1 MTPMTPAE
9 LHKLLVDTVVGAHQ
23 ELESISEFADPA
35 VRRAYDLLTSAIDRV
50 LHAADA
56 AHRDEADVAD
66 LVANIHR
73 RRMEACSC
81 SCHSDGHGQREWPLL
96 TDSVARITA
105 CTSCREDHDRMAPR
119 RDSAA

>member
-9 LHKLLVDTVVGAHQ
+9 LHKLLVAAVVGAHQ
-23 ELESISEFADPA
+23 ELASVGEFADPA
-35 VRRAYDLLTSAIDRV
+35 VVRASEILTSAIDRV
-50 LHAADA
+50 LHAANEAHA
-56 AHRDEADVAD
+56 ADADVAD

-73 RRMEACSC
+73 RRMEACAC
-81 SCHSDGHGQREWPLL
+81 SCHSDGHGQREWPLI

-105 CTSCREDHDRMAPR
+105 CSSCRDEHDRMAPR